1 MTAQA
6 QLITEAN
13 ARWWLE
19 KHGREL
25 AKARTKARGR
35 VPWAYHNGRV
45 EVVPVT
51 LQEVIEQAQGVY
63 PELEVNLPAARK
75 WIARGLL
82 DAAKISGCGQGLGT
96 RADYPADA
104 GPQMATAAYL
114 MALRYTQAEISTAR
128 MWYLEGIPEGEPVA
142 RALTGADQALGRRE
156 RDLLNCLR
164 LYARTLILHRAGRC
178 AIWPFGEFRTA
189 VTEAG
194 RVWYAVSL
202 PGVWTDPRHA
212 GEAELD
218 RADSIVREIHGED

>member
-63 PELEVNLPAARK
+63 PELEVSLPAARK

-114 MALRYTQAEISTAR
+114 QALRYRQAEIAQAR
-128 MWYLEGIPEGEPVA
+128 TWYLEGIPAGEPVA
-142 RALTGADQALGRRE
+142 RALIGGEQALRRRE
-156 RDLLNCLR
+156 RDMVKCLR

-194 RVWYAVSL
+194 RVRYIVSL
-202 PGVWTDPRHA
+202 PGVWRDPRHE

>member
-51 LQEVIEQAQGVY
+51 LQEVIEAARGVY

-82 DAAKISGCGQGLGT
+82 DAAKISGRGQGLGT

-114 MALRYTQAEISTAR
+114 MALRYTQGEIAQAR
-128 MWYLEGIPEGEPVA
+128 QWYLEGIPEGEPVA
-142 RALTGADQALGRRE
+142 QALIGGQALERRE
-156 RDLLNCLR
+156 RDKLQCLR
-164 LYARTLILHRAGRC
+164 LYARSLILHRCGMG
-178 AIWPFGEFRTA
+178 AIWPFGEYRT
-189 VTEAG
+189 TRIEGG
-194 RVWYAVSL
+194 RVWYVLSL
-202 PGVWTDPRHA
+202 PGVWLDSRH
-212 GEAELD
+212 GDDAELLA
-218 RADSIVREIHGED
+218 ADATVRGIHGED

>member
-1 MTAQA
+1 
-6 QLITEAN
+6 
-13 ARWWLE
+13 
-19 KHGREL
+19 
-25 AKARTKARGR
+25 
-35 VPWAYHNGRV
+35 V
-45 EVVPVT
+45 EPVT
-51 LQEVIEQAQGVY
+51 LEEVLEQARALY
-63 PELEVNLPAARK
+63 PEMGELNPETART
-75 WIARGLL
+75 W
-82 DAAKISGCGQGLGT
+82 AKRDMWPRALKQVGQGQGKG
-96 RADYPADA
+96 RVGIYPDDSPAEL
-104 GPQMATAAYL
+104 ATAAYL
-114 MALRYTQAEISTAR
+114 QALRYRQAEIAQAR
-128 MWYLEGIPEGEPVA
+128 TWYLEGIPAGEPVA
-142 RALTGADQALGRRE
+142 RALIGGEQALGRRE

>member
-1 MTAQA
+1 MTAQT

-51 LQEVIEQAQGVY
+51 LQEVIDAARRVY
-63 PELEVNLPAARK
+63 PELEVSLPAARK
-75 WIARGLL
+75 WISRRLL
-82 DAAKISGCGQGLGT
+82 DAAKISGRGQGLGT

-114 MALRYTQAEISTAR
+114 MALRYTQGEIAQAR
-128 MWYLEGIPEGEPVA
+128 QWYLEGIPEGEPVA
-142 RALTGADQALGRRE
+142 QALIGGQALERRE
-156 RDLLNCLR
+156 RDKLQCLR
-164 LYARTLILHRAGRC
+164 LYARSLILHRCGMG

-189 VTEAG
+189 VLEAG
-194 RVWYAVSL
+194 RVRYIVSL
-202 PGVWTDPRHA
+202 PGVWRDPRHE

-218 RADSIVREIHGED
+218 RADSIVRDIHGED

>member
-1 MTAQA
+1 MT
-6 QLITEAN
+6 L
-13 ARWWLE
+13 
-19 KHGREL
+19 
-25 AKARTKARGR
+25 
-35 VPWAYHNGRV
+35 P
-45 EVVPVT
+45 
-51 LQEVIEQAQGVY
+51 EVIEQARALY
-63 PELEVNLPAARK
+63 PEMGELHPETART
-75 WIARGLL
+75 W
-82 DAAKISGCGQGLGT
+82 AKRDMWPRALKQVGQGQGKG
-96 RADYPADA
+96 RVGIYPDDSPAEL
-104 GPQMATAAYL
+104 ATAAYL

>member
-51 LQEVIEQAQGVY
+51 LQEVIEAARGVY

-82 DAAKISGCGQGLGT
+82 DAAKISGRGQGLGT

-114 MALRYTQAEISTAR
+114 MALRYTQGEIAQAR
-128 MWYLEGIPEGEPVA
+128 QWYLEGIPEGEPVA
-142 RALTGADQALGRRE
+142 QALIGGQALERRE
-156 RDLLNCLR
+156 RDKLQCLR
-164 LYARTLILHRAGRC
+164 LYARSLILHRCGMG

-189 VTEAG
+189 VLEAG
-194 RVWYAVSL
+194 RVRYIVSL
-202 PGVWTDPRHA
+202 PGVWRDPRHE

-218 RADSIVREIHGED
+218 RADSIVRDIHGED